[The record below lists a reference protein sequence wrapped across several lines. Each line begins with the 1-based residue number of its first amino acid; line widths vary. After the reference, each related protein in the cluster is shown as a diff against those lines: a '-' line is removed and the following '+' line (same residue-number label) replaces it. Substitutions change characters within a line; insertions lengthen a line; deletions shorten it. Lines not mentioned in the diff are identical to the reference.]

1 MDMKKMNTFG
11 IQFVIRL
18 PKQQK
23 SEMATVYARITVNGR
38 RSEISLKSKVS
49 SKAWDEA
56 KGKAKGKREEV
67 IKLNNHIERVRSLI
81 TDAYHQLIQERKTVT
96 VNAVKSLYLGE
107 DEPEVMTL
115 IKLSKYHKEVET
127 GRLAPGTLKN
137 YSTTESYLEK
147 FLKHKY
153 KKNDISLTSL
163 NYKTILDFENFLH
176 NYEPTDHHK
185 PLNNNGVMKHLERL
199 KKLVNFAVKLE
210 WLEKDPFIKYRLHF
224 EKVERGHLSKEELFV
239 LANKQ
244 FSIERLQS
252 VLDMFLFSCYT
263 GLAYIDI
270 SNLAPENIVQ
280 GIDGKQWLMTRREKT
295 DTLVK
300 VPLLPEAEILIDNYK
315 KHPAAVANGTVFPVI
330 SNQRMNG
337 YLKEIADIC
346 HIKKNLTFHL
356 ARHTFATTVTLS
368 NGVPIESVSEMLGH
382 TTIRTTQIYAKVVEH
397 KLSEDM
403 QNLQL
408 KMATLQ
414 QKAMTKLPLEA
425 K

>member
-11 IQFVIRL
+11 LQFVIRL

-23 SEMATVYARITVNGR
+23 NQMATVFARITVNGC
-38 RSEISLKSKVS
+38 RSEISLKTKISPDN
-49 SKAWDEA
+49 WDEI
-56 KGKAKGKREEV
+56 KGKARGKRDEI
-67 IKLNNHIERVRSLI
+67 IKINNHIERVRSLI
-81 TDAYHQLIQERKTVT
+81 TDSYYQLIQERKAVT
-96 VNAVKSLYLGE
+96 VGAVKSLFLGE
-107 DEPEVMTL
+107 DSQEVMTL
-115 IKLSKYHKEVET
+115 IKLSKYHKQVET

-137 YSTTESYLEK
+137 YATTESYLEK
-147 FLKHKY
+147 FLKKNY
-153 KKNDISLTSL
+153 KKNDISLESL

-176 NYEPTDHHK
+176 NYEPTGHHK
-185 PLNNNGVMKHLERL
+185 SLNNNGVMKHLERF

-224 EKVERGHLSKEELFV
+224 DKVERGHLTHDELFV

-270 SNLAPENIVQ
+270 SKLTHENIVF
-280 GIDGKQWLMTRREKT
+280 GIDGKQWLMTRRKKT
-295 DTLVK
+295 DTFVK
-300 VPLLPEAEILIDNYK
+300 VPLLPEANILISKYRN
-315 KHPAAVANGTVFPVI
+315 HPAAVANCTVFPVI

-346 HIKKNLTFHL
+346 NIKKNFTFHL

-382 TTIRTTQIYAKVVEH
+382 TTIRTTQIYAKVVEQ

-403 QNLQL
+403 HNLKL
-408 KMATLQ
+408 KMATIQ
-414 QKAMTKLPLEA
+414 QQSVTKLPSEA

>member
-1 MDMKKMNTFG
+1 MYMKKMNTFG

-23 SEMATVYARITVNGR
+23 KEMATVYARITVNGK

-49 SKAWDEA
+49 PNNWDEV
-56 KGKAKGKREEV
+56 KGKAKGKREEI

-81 TDAYHQLIQERKTVT
+81 TDAYHQLIQERRTVT
-96 VNAVKSLYLGE
+96 VDAIKSLYLGE
-107 DEPEVMTL
+107 DDQEVMTL
-115 IKLSKYHKEVET
+115 LKLSKYHKEVET
-127 GRLAPGTLKN
+127 GRLASGTLKN

-147 FLKHKY
+147 FLKQKY
-153 KKNDISLTSL
+153 KKNDISIESL
-163 NYKTILDFENFLH
+163 SYKTILDFETFLH
-176 NYEPTDHHK
+176 NYEPTDHHR

-210 WLEKDPFIKYRLHF
+210 WLEKDPFIKYRLRF
-224 EKVERGHLSKEELFV
+224 EKVERGHLTTEELFV

-270 SNLAPENIVQ
+270 SNLTHEHIVI

-300 VPLLPEAEILIDNYK
+300 VPLLLEAENLIEKYK
-315 KHPAAVANGTVFPVI
+315 KHPAAIANGTIFPVI

-346 HIKKNLTFHL
+346 NIQKNLTFHL

-382 TTIRTTQIYAKVVEH
+382 TTIRTTQIYAKVVEK

-403 QNLQL
+403 HNLKI
-408 KMATLQ
+408 KMATTHQ
-414 QKAMTKLPLEA
+414 QSMTGRPLEA